1 MRRRTLVGG
10 SLAAGV
16 LIALL
21 GGGAPAGGA
30 DSAFRVDKLILT
42 TFDGEQEPFLR
53 HQHWDRTF
61 PAAGGEF
68 APILC
73 RTADHVCVT
82 MTGTTKSRSGPS
94 IMALLRDPRLQLDRQ
109 SLFIV
114 AGIAGIRSQVGT
126 LGSAGLVSQA
136 YQATRQLTLDDDLTA
151 EAERVYYGPAEV
163 LETPRV
169 QRCDTAGSDGF
180 WVGADWADK
189 ADHILRERITA
200 VDPDYRGYR
209 CSSEFEDPAIAGAL
223 KRLGLLDGCWSYGPP
238 LTSRTNGPGP
248 APKPCM
254 TSSTPP
260 PASPATTSPRKRL
273 PRRVAARPHALT

>member
-10 SLAAGV
+10 SLAAGL

-82 MTGTTKSRSGPS
+82 
-94 IMALLRDPRLQLDRQ
+94 
-109 SLFIV
+109 
-114 AGIAGIRSQVGT
+114 
-126 LGSAGLVSQA
+126 
-136 YQATRQLTLDDDLTA
+136 
-151 EAERVYYGPAEV
+151 
-163 LETPRV
+163 
-169 QRCDTAGSDGF
+169 
-180 WVGADWADK
+180 
-189 ADHILRERITA
+189 
-200 VDPDYRGYR
+200 
-209 CSSEFEDPAIAGAL
+209 
-223 KRLGLLDGCWSYGPP
+223 
-238 LTSRTNGPGP
+238 
-248 APKPCM
+248 
-254 TSSTPP
+254 
-260 PASPATTSPRKRL
+260 
-273 PRRVAARPHALT
+273 